1 MKKLWPLILTMV
13 MVIASCDKYSEGEY
27 EPIYVHDISVNGNS
41 VTIRANVNETYLNL
55 YGFEVGAVCGTSS
68 DVFRGQ
74 YDAIHADVSHYNE
87 RGGYLFELYDLP
99 SGACY
104 IRPYVYNEQNGTGKY
119 NEAIRVEISGIAD
132 PVDEAGFR
140 DLSYHES
147 ANCYIVS
154 QEGRYKFKA
163 VKGNSDERLDVYSA
177 DVLWESFGTDIAP
190 SAGDLIPYVEYAD
203 FNQDGYF
210 EIHFVATDL
219 KGNAVIAA
227 RNMSGEIVWSW
238 HVWMTDQ
245 PHEQVYYND
254 AGTMM
259 DRNLGAT
266 SATPGDVGALGLL
279 YQWGRKDPFLGSSS
293 ISLSVE
299 AVATQ
304 MWPSPEWSDPY
315 FGRIEYTIANPM
327 TCIIT
332 DSDWL
337 YMEDGMIDHSRWF
350 VNKTIYDP
358 CPKGWRIPDG
368 YEDGIWNKAIDIS
381 IRRATYDFIN
391 CGMNLSGIYGED
403 SMIWYPTAG
412 LRSREYGD
420 LSYIGQD
427 GRYWSC
433 GMTEPVV
440 NGVHYDFAMLITRD
454 GRVEPALSHG
464 PWLHGDA
471 YSVRCQKDQ
480 GETSGSE
487 ESVSWIL
494 HGSNGDIT
502 MTKDGDRYVANDV
515 LFPDPTV
522 ASNGRPDN
530 KFQIHNSLGTSYGA
544 EKSMTVITP
553 GEVLQLTEGYNSIY
567 IEQGVYD
574 IWFHP
579 GNLTVE
585 VVRLD
590 DKYTVFDE
598 SANCYIVSESGAYKF
613 RSVQGNSGASV
624 GDVAYAEVLWESFG
638 TDVTPNVGDLIK
650 SVSYKDGE
658 IAFQTADSFKEGNA
672 VIAAKDVSGTILW
685 SWHIWLTDQPQ
696 ECVYAN
702 NAGTMMD
709 RNLGATSATPGD
721 VGALGL
727 LYQWGRKDP
736 FLGSSSISDNVDAQ
750 STISWPSAIA
760 SDASSG
766 TIAYTIENPTT
777 FITSSSNNLDWYY
790 TGDTTTDDTR
800 WQSEKTIYDPCPA
813 GWRVPDGGSNGVW
826 ALAGFKGYSYDT
838 STQGMLLDSG
848 VSSPATWYPEAGR
861 RTINGVI
868 TVVGTSGYFW
878 SGSPQGNLAH
888 HLILSNGKVTPNSDN
903 HRVFGESVRCLKEG
917 TGGGT
922 PEPEVPAINL
932 SESGTANAYI
942 VSKKGAYKFSSVKGN
957 SVTSVGTVASA
968 EVLWESFGT
977 DVAPN
982 VGDLIKSVSYMDG
995 EITFQTADT
1004 FKEGNAVIAAK
1015 DVSGTILWSWHI
1027 WLTDQ
1032 PQECVYANNAGTM
1045 MDRNLGATSAT
1056 PGDVGALG
1064 LLYQWGRKD
1073 PFLGSSSISSSV
1085 DAQSTISWPSAI
1097 ASDASNGTISYATE
1111 HPTTFITYNGSNR
1124 DWYYTGNSNTDDT
1137 RWQSEKTIYDP
1148 CPAGWRVPDGG
1159 SDGVWAKAGFYD
1171 LPYDG
1176 LNNNGV
1182 LFGEDI
1188 SVPSTWYPA
1197 AGYRAL
1203 FGRGVDYVG
1212 TTGYYWSV
1220 TITSNYAY
1228 NFNYIGGYRTP
1239 KDSKFS
1245 RGDAQSVRCIKE

>member
-1 MKKLWPLILTMV
+1 MKKLWPAVLAMV

-99 SGACY
+99 SGTCY

-177 DVLWESFGTDIAP
+177 EVLWESFGTHIAP
-190 SAGDLIPYVEYAD
+190 SPGDLIPYVEYAD

-210 EIHFVATDL
+210 EIHFAATDL

-245 PHEQVYYND
+245 PQEQVYYND

-293 ISLSVE
+293 ITLSVE

-315 FGRIEYTIANPM
+315 IGSIEYTIANPM
-327 TCIIT
+327 TYIIT

-337 YMEDGMIDHSRWF
+337 YMDDGMIDHSRWF

-433 GMTEPVV
+433 NMTEPVV
-440 NGVHYDFAMLITRD
+440 NGVHYDFPMLITRD
-454 GRVEPALSHG
+454 GQVDPALIHG

-487 ESVSWIL
+487 ETVDWVLQSSDSFPMIKE
-494 HGSNGDIT
+494 GD
-502 MTKDGDRYVANDV
+502 KYVAREVCFTSSDV
-515 LFPDPTV
+515 Y
-522 ASNGRPDN
+522 GN
-530 KFQIHNSLGTSYGA
+530 KFHIYNSLGTSYCSA
-544 EKSMTVITP
+544 RESMTVITP

-585 VVRLD
+585 VVRLY

-638 TDVTPNVGDLIK
+638 TDVTPKVGDLIK
-650 SVSYKDGE
+650 SVYYKDGE

-672 VIAAKDVSGTILW
+672 VIAAKDAYDTILW
-685 SWHIWLTDQPQ
+685 SWHIWLTDQPE

-736 FLGSSSISDNVDAQ
+736 FLSSSLISDSIEAE
-750 STISWPSAIA
+750 STISWPPAVNSN
-760 SDASSG
+760 ASSG
-766 TIAYTIENPTT
+766 TIAYTIK
-777 FITSSSNNLDWYY
+777 Y
-790 TGDTTTDDTR
+790 
-800 WQSEKTIYDPCPA
+800 
-813 GWRVPDGGSNGVW
+813 
-826 ALAGFKGYSYDT
+826 
-838 STQGMLLDSG
+838 
-848 VSSPATWYPEAGR
+848 
-861 RTINGVI
+861 
-868 TVVGTSGYFW
+868 
-878 SGSPQGNLAH
+878 
-888 HLILSNGKVTPNSDN
+888 
-903 HRVFGESVRCLKEG
+903 
-917 TGGGT
+917 
-922 PEPEVPAINL
+922 
-932 SESGTANAYI
+932 
-942 VSKKGAYKFSSVKGN
+942 
-957 SVTSVGTVASA
+957 
-968 EVLWESFGT
+968 
-977 DVAPN
+977 
-982 VGDLIKSVSYMDG
+982 
-995 EITFQTADT
+995 
-1004 FKEGNAVIAAK
+1004 
-1015 DVSGTILWSWHI
+1015 
-1027 WLTDQ
+1027 
-1032 PQECVYANNAGTM
+1032 
-1045 MDRNLGATSAT
+1045 
-1056 PGDVGALG
+1056 
-1064 LLYQWGRKD
+1064 
-1073 PFLGSSSISSSV
+1073 
-1085 DAQSTISWPSAI
+1085 
-1097 ASDASNGTISYATE
+1097 
-1111 HPTTFITYNGSNR
+1111 PTTFITYNHSNR

-1203 FGRGVDYVG
+1203 YGRGVDYVG

-1228 NFNYIGGYRTP
+1228 NFNYIGGYLTP
-1239 KDSKFS
+1239 KDSIFS
-1245 RGDAQSVRCIKE
+1245 RGDAQSVRCMKE